1 MAPSTSRRLDPKQ
14 QSWSRAAAAASVTR
28 ARCLRRYATPELP
41 PSEPKFAAATNDP
54 LYPMLAGDSA
64 LLKQLPR
71 DPEEQLRLGVRVVE
85 VAFEEKARILEAELG
100 QLRAYGKERQ
110 NAVVAL
116 ERRVCELEASVA
128 QGEQRHAALQTEHAA
143 LRADKASLQQEVRA
157 LNERLN
163 KLHDF
168 KRSILQSI
176 KDDDG
181 SGADAVGGATS
192 AAATGG
198 AYDAPASSGAASGYG
213 APRPYAPP
221 GSAVSSAVA
230 SPAGLFPPAGGGVS
244 TPCAG
249 GAPRS
254 PAGQAASE
262 LADGKDFFR
271 QARLRLTYEQ
281 FNAFLASIKKLNDHS
296 QTRDETLAQAQ
307 EIFGADGRDLFV
319 AFRGLLSKHGLA

>member
-1 MAPSTSRRLDPKQ
+1 
-14 QSWSRAAAAASVTR
+14 
-28 ARCLRRYATPELP
+28 
-41 PSEPKFAAATNDP
+41 
-54 LYPMLAGDSA
+54 MLAGDSA

-110 NAVVAL
+110 NAVTVL

-128 QGEQRHAALQTEHAA
+128 QGEQRHAALQSEHTA

-157 LNERLN
+157 LHERLN

-181 SGADAVGGATS
+181 SGADAMAGAAS
-192 AAATGG
+192 AAAA
-198 AYDAPASSGAASGYG
+198 AYDAPLDDRAVSGYG

-221 GSAVSSAVA
+221 SSAVSSAAA
-230 SPAGLFPPAGGGVS
+230 SPAGLFPPAGGAVS
-244 TPCAG
+244 TPCSA
-249 GAPRS
+249 GAPHS
-254 PAGQAASE
+254 PAGQASSE

-307 EIFGADGRDLFV
+307 EIFGADGHDLFV
-319 AFRGLLSKHGLA
+319 AFRNLLSKHGLA